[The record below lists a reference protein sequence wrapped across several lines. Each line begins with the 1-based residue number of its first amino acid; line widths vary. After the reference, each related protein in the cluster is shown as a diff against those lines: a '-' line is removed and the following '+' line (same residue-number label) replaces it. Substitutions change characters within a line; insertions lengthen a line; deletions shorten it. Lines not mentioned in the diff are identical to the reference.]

1 MFNLVL
7 RLTAAISISLASSL
21 LIKWKTE
28 FLTELIE
35 TKIYSNINNTLEFNR
50 FYPSNKSDLIFLNY
64 IERESLI
71 MAFNKISYVSMWTVL
86 IPLIL
91 MFYVKTKKSKVIY

>member
-1 MFNLVL
+1 L
-7 RLTAAISISLASSL
+7 RLAAAISISLASSL

-35 TKIYSNINNTLEFNR
+35 TKSYSNINKTLEFNR
-50 FYPSNKSDLIFLNY
+50 FYQGNNSDLIFFNY

-71 MAFNKISYVSMWTVL
+71 MALNKISYVSMWTVS

-91 MFYVKTKKSKVIY
+91 MFYVKTKKSKVVY